1 MAYYGE
7 YDSCQGR
14 NNERIYESPPISGYG
29 YQQQQQPPRPPCDPC
44 LNVTE
49 GGHGFNEYGGPAAT
63 NKYSAGGGYMMNRQ
77 KIIPQGQILRVC
89 SKANPDYAL
98 AIRDG
103 SAVMLFYN
111 PNDPTM
117 VTIPNSQMPA
127 YIHSVN
133 IYIFLIHTC
142 S

>member
-7 YDSCQGR
+7 YDSCQER
-14 NNERIYESPPISGYG
+14 NQRIYESPPISGYG
-29 YQQQQQPPRPPCDPC
+29 SQQQPSRPPSDPC

-49 GGHGFNEYGGPAAT
+49 GGHGFNEYGGPAAS
-63 NKYSAGGGYMMNRQ
+63 NKYYAGGGYMMNRQ
-77 KIIPQGQILRVC
+77 KIIPQGHIVRVG

-117 VTIPNSQMPA
+117 VTISYSLTA
-127 YIHSVN
+127 
-133 IYIFLIHTC
+133 
-142 S
+142 